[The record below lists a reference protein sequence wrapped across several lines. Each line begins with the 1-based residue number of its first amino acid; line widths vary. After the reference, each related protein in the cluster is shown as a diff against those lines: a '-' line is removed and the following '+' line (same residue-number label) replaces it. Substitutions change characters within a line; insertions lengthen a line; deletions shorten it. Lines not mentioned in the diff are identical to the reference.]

1 MCCIFR
7 STLPDGRKGKGFS
20 QRDRPGPHAAD
31 VNKGGTLYRT
41 SCHQSNGE
49 GVPGAF
55 PALGGDP
62 VVTDEDPIRLT
73 EVILFGMEG
82 ETIEGVE
89 YSVIMPPFAEQ
100 LSDEEV
106 AAIVSHKR
114 TSWGNDVSI
123 VSVEEVE
130 KVRNKGN

>member
-1 MCCIFR
+1 M
-7 STLPDGRKGKGFS
+7 
-20 QRDRPGPHAAD
+20 
-31 VNKGGTLYRT
+31 
-41 SCHQSNGE
+41 
-49 GVPGAF
+49 PGAF